1 MMELLQKSP
10 IALDIQVTSAS
21 LGYCAVGD
29 HDPRVE
35 HAAQASGLSLPPR
48 SALCFDEVDSIVNT
62 DLVLVMDRFDFSE
75 VSLQRFLPSACFA
88 EVDSMMNADLVPVMD
103 CIISQR

>member
-75 VSLQRFLPSACFA
+75 VGLGMTCRLHELCLSCHTLRNSVEF
-88 EVDSMMNADLVPVMD
+88 
-103 CIISQR
+103 SQALC